1 MITAPVSITAACE
14 YVTRWHR
21 HHARPRSA
29 LFAIACRLP
38 DALEPC
44 GVAIIGRPVARGL
57 QDGTTCEVVRV
68 ATDGTRN
75 ACSFLY
81 GASKRAAQSLG
92 YRRCITYTLATESGA
107 SLRAV
112 GATPDATVKGR
123 SWDTPSRRRSDK
135 SSVQTADK
143 VRWTLFSEDA

>member
-1 MITAPVSITAACE
+1 
-14 YVTRWHR
+14 
-21 HHARPRSA
+21 
-29 LFAIACRLP
+29 
-38 DALEPC
+38 
-44 GVAIIGRPVARGL
+44 VAIIGRPVARGL